1 PPAPCTRI
9 RKRFPFDGIRN
20 WPDAVITIGG
30 ASRRP
35 ASLSV
40 STKPT
45 FLKMHNYQSNGM
57 ISHFNGMKNHAY
69 WICTRINK

>member
-1 PPAPCTRI
+1 ENVAPLNFRNTISAHSSITVFGIAEDGQKNGIPMAGAPAP
-9 RKRFPFDGIRN
+9 
-20 WPDAVITIGG
+20 
-30 ASRRP
+30 
-35 ASLSV
+35 
-40 STKPT
+40 KPT